1 MLPTLKVYEIDY
13 SWIISNYLDKE
24 LWDKKWNLFI
34 FKDDVFTLNLYNI
47 DVKNKEIRFE
57 VRHNKQAWNYEYVN
71 YPLSGVMS
79 IDILK
84 RQINGAIWNLIDDYD
99 TKLIRD
105 SDGYESIQNSKY
117 DEEEFLKSVAKK
129 FLDDNNVTNED
140 IREVYIDDYVS
151 KNSTIGSKQDG
162 YVTMC
167 KYTFATEIMLVFTK
181 ITKDEARFK
190 RVMDAQKNNYRIN
203 KILDEVKEYI
213 KDLDI
218 DDKDLFE
225 DYYILCEGI

>member
-34 FKDDVFTLNLYNI
+34 FKDDIFTLNLYNI
-47 DVKNKEIRFE
+47 DVKNKQIRFE
-57 VRHNKQAWNYEYVN
+57 VKHNKQEWNYEYVN

-84 RQINGAIWNLIDDYD
+84 RQINGAIWQLIKDYEE
-99 TKLIRD
+99 KLIKNG
-105 SDGYESIQNSKY
+105 DGYKSVLNSKY
-117 DEEEFLKSVAKK
+117 DEEEFLTTVAET
-129 FLDDNNVTNED
+129 FLDSNDVTNKE
-140 IREVYIDDYVS
+140 IRNVYIDNYVS
-151 KNSTIGSKQDG
+151 TNSTISSKLDG

-167 KYTFATEIMLVFTK
+167 EYTFATEIMLLFTK

-203 KILDEVKEYI
+203 EIIEEVKEYM
-213 KDLDI
+213 KDLDV
-218 DDKDLFE
+218 DNEDVFE
-225 DYYILCEGI
+225 DYYTLCEGI

>member
-34 FKDDVFTLNLYNI
+34 FKDDVFTLNLYKI
-47 DVKNKEIRFE
+47 DIKNKSVYFE
-57 VRHNKQAWNYEYVN
+57 VRHNKQNWNYELIE

-84 RQINGAIWNLIDDYD
+84 RKINGAIWSLIEVYEINLI
-99 TKLIRD
+99 RH
-105 SDGYESIQNSKY
+105 SDNYKSIEESKY
-117 DEEEFLKSVAKK
+117 DEEEFLKSVAEK

-151 KNSTIGSKQDG
+151 KNSTISTKLDG
-162 YVTMC
+162 YLSMC
-167 KYTFATEIMLVFTK
+167 KYTFATDIMLVFTK
-181 ITKDEARFK
+181 ITSDEARFK
-190 RVMDAQKNNYRIN
+190 RVMDSQKNNYRIN
-203 KILDEVKEYI
+203 EILNEVKEYI

>member
-57 VRHNKQAWNYEYVN
+57 IRHNKQEWNYEYVD
-71 YPLSGVMS
+71 YPLSGVMN

-84 RQINGAIWNLIDDYD
+84 RQINGAIWSLIEDYD
-99 TKLIRD
+99 IKLIRD
-105 SDGYESIQNSKY
+105 SDGYESILNSKY
-117 DEEEFLKSVAKK
+117 DEGEFLKSVAKK

-140 IREVYIDDYVS
+140 IREVYINDYVS
-151 KNSTIGSKQDG
+151 KNSTIGSKLAG
-162 YVTMC
+162 YLTMC

-181 ITKDEARFK
+181 ITEDEARFK

-203 KILDEVKEYI
+203 EILDEVKEYI

>member
-34 FKDDVFTLNLYNI
+34 FKDNVFTLNLYKI
-47 DVKNKEIRFE
+47 DVKNKSVYFE
-57 VRHNKQAWNYEYVN
+57 VRHNKQEWNYELVE
-71 YPLSGVMS
+71 YPLSGIIS

-84 RQINGAIWNLIDDYD
+84 RKINGVIWSLIEVYETNLI
-99 TKLIRD
+99 RH
-105 SDGYESIQNSKY
+105 SDNYKSIENSKY
-117 DEEEFLKSVAKK
+117 DEEEFLKSVAEK

-151 KNSTIGSKQDG
+151 KNSTIGSKLDG
-162 YVTMC
+162 YLSMC

-181 ITKDEARFK
+181 ITSDEARFK
-190 RVMDAQKNNYRIN
+190 RVMDAQKNNYEIN
-203 KILDEVKEYI
+203 EILDEVKEYI

>member
-34 FKDDVFTLNLYNI
+34 FKDDVFTLNLYSI
-47 DVKNKEIRFE
+47 DVKDKEIRFE
-57 VRHNKQAWNYEYVN
+57 IRHNKQTWNYEHVN
-71 YPLSGVMS
+71 YPLSGIMS

-84 RQINGAIWNLIDDYD
+84 RQINGAIWSLIDAYD
-99 TKLIRD
+99 TTLIRD
-105 SDGYESIQNSKY
+105 SDGYKSIVNSKH
-117 DEEEFLKSVAKK
+117 DEEEFLKSVAEQ
-129 FLDDNNVTNED
+129 FLDDNGVTNED
-140 IREVYIDDYVS
+140 IRDVYIDNYIS
-151 KNSTIGSKQDG
+151 KNSTIGSKLEG
-162 YVTMC
+162 YLTMC
-167 KYTFATEIMLVFTK
+167 EYTFATEIMLVFTK
-181 ITKDEARFK
+181 ITKDESRFK

-203 KILDEVKEYI
+203 EILDEVKEYI